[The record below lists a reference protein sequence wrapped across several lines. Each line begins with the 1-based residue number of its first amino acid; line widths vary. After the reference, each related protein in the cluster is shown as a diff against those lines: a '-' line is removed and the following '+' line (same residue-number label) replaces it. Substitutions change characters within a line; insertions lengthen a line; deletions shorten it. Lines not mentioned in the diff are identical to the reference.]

1 MPPIGHDWPLFFGR
15 ITDVTKSN
23 SYTAATN
30 WLLAVDGG
38 GTKTT
43 AWLVESDDSDSIR
56 IVGRGRSSGGN
67 PLSVGF
73 VEATHAISDAVE
85 QARAEAE
92 LPSAPIARAI
102 LSIAGA
108 ADADMRS
115 KIVQWAHETGLS
127 QRVAIVSDF
136 LPVLA
141 AGTADCIGVAVIS
154 GTGSSAFARAADGR
168 TARAGGWGYLLGD
181 EGSGFAIGRASLQL
195 ALHGLEAGGEP
206 EPLARTVLHALGV
219 SSVSE
224 LTNSVY
230 KCSDARAKIAA
241 IGALVITSAADGDS
255 SAQSILES
263 AARDLATIV
272 GRAVRLVGLTENPI
286 AVAASGGLLV
296 SSTTMR
302 DSLHGELQKLGLN
315 CELRVIKEP
324 LEGCVR
330 LAASEF
336 AGTLVEWH

>member
-1 MPPIGHDWPLFFGR
+1 MPPTGHDWPLFFGR
-15 ITDVTKSN
+15 FIDVTKSK
-23 SYTAATN
+23 SHTAVTN
-30 WLLAVDGG
+30 WLLAVDAG

-43 AWLVESDDSDSIR
+43 AWLVEADDSENTR
-56 IVGRGRSSGGN
+56 VVGRGRSSGGN

-73 VEATHAISDAVE
+73 VEATQAIWDALA
-85 QARAEAE
+85 QTRAEAD

-141 AGTADCIGVAVIS
+141 AGTPDCIGVAVIS
-154 GTGSSAFARAADGR
+154 GTGSSAFARSSAGR
-168 TARAGGWGYLLGD
+168 TARSGGWGYLLGD
-181 EGSGFAIGRASLQL
+181 EGSGFAIGRAALQL
-195 ALHGLEAGGEP
+195 ALGGLEVGSEP
-206 EPLARTVLHALGV
+206 ESLARTVLRALGV
-219 SSVSE
+219 NSVSE

-241 IGALVITSAADGDS
+241 IAAIVIAAADNGDS
-255 SAQSILES
+255 AAQSILES
-263 AARDLATIV
+263 AARDLAAIV

-286 AVAASGGLLV
+286 AVAASGGVLL
-296 SSTTMR
+296 SSKTSR
-302 DSLHGELQKLGLN
+302 DSLQVELRNLGLN
-315 CELRVIKEP
+315 CELRVVDEP

-336 AGTLVEWH
+336 AGTLVEWQ